1 MRGHLNRIDFH
12 IHTVGTASDS
22 SGFDFDV
29 DVLKD
34 YVERAH
40 LAAIAITNH
49 NCFYRDNY
57 DQVSK
62 ALGITVF
69 PGAEINVTKLSGFG
83 HVIIV
88 ADPAD
93 IDVFASGMD
102 TLASECPGKDDHVSW
117 DRVIELF
124 PKIGDWLIIP
134 HYKKSK
140 KLDSATLSRI
150 QSTTGYDALE
160 VTNAKKWLAE
170 HDGADAPLV
179 VFSDCRPGLRMPDE
193 DPDDDIR
200 RYAYG
205 YTYLQCSEMSFS
217 SVKAAFANANNVA
230 IFPADRDFEIL
241 PEALSAS
248 RRMNVILGERSSGKT
263 FTLKRILDAYEPE
276 DRLYVEQFEIT
287 NKAKKDVFDKSVAE
301 EDRVFF
307 DNYFKTLQDAINHYT
322 QFDQGACED
331 VVRAYCTALIQYA
344 AAPTDR
350 YSERPIY
357 NANGFAYEDSDALEA
372 SDVRLRKAA
381 RELAE
386 GGKRPDV
393 VKEYVDP
400 DALRALDSRLRE
412 LMKQA
417 RTARWQKKRC
427 DAAVAAIKK
436 ELSKKSARKPLPQV
450 DQLREYF
457 KYCHRE
463 KRLAKVLDAL
473 ATPLDLKSDEE
484 YKYLKKRTRQ
494 MFSNATEARKGCGLT
509 LPNGTDLA
517 GLFGAKVTAV
527 KRLAVIRGF
536 DAIVQAN
543 ACHLLFNIKSRIV
556 LNDGSNAALSGG
568 QRAEYLLLH
577 RIAAAA
583 GKDVVLID
591 EPESSFD
598 NPFLNHDV
606 ITLLND
612 VAEHATVFLV
622 THNNT
627 LGVSLLPDCVIYTE
641 KTESGEYR
649 VYSGELSA
657 TKLID
662 AYGNSR
668 DRKEVMLDT
677 MEAGRIAY
685 LERRIHYGLA

>member
-1 MRGHLNRIDFH
+1 MNRIDFH

-22 SGFDFDV
+22 SGFEFDV

-40 LAAIAITNH
+40 LAAVAITNH
-49 NCFYRDNY
+49 NGFYRDNY
-57 DQVSK
+57 EQVSQ
-62 ALGITVF
+62 ALNITVF

-93 IDVFASGMD
+93 IDDFASGMV
-102 TLASECPGKDDHVSW
+102 TLANECPGKDDHVSW
-117 DRVIELF
+117 DRVVELF
-124 PKIGDWLIIP
+124 PKISDWLIIP

-160 VTNAKKWLAE
+160 VTNAKKWLVE
-170 HDGADAPLV
+170 RDGADAPLV

-193 DPDDDIR
+193 DPDDNIR

-217 SVKAAFANANNVA
+217 SVKAAFANANNVE
-230 IFPADRDFEIL
+230 IFPTDRDFEIL
-241 PEALSAS
+241 PEALPAS

-276 DRLYVEQFEIT
+276 DRLYIEQFEIT

-301 EDRVFF
+301 EDRVYF
-307 DNYFKTLQDAINHYT
+307 DNYFKALQDAINHYT
-322 QFDQGACED
+322 QFDRGACED
-331 VVRAYCTALIQYA
+331 AVRAYCTALIKYA

-357 NANGFAYEDSDALEA
+357 NADGFAYEESDAVEA
-372 SDVRLRKAA
+372 SDVKLRKAA
-381 RELAE
+381 RSLAG
-386 GGKRPDV
+386 GGKRPDL

-400 DALRALDSRLRE
+400 DTLMALDGRLRE

-417 RTARWQKKRC
+417 HTARWQKEQC

-457 KYCHRE
+457 KYCYRE
-463 KRLAKVLDAL
+463 KRLAKALDAL
-473 ATPLDLKSDEE
+473 AVPLDLKSDEE

-494 MFSNATEARKGCGLT
+494 MFSNATEARKDCGLT
-509 LPNGTDLA
+509 LPSGTNVA
-517 GLFGAKVTAV
+517 GLFGANATAT
-527 KRLAVIRGF
+527 KRLAIIRGF
-536 DAIVQAN
+536 DAAVQAR
-543 ACHLLFNIKSRIV
+543 ACRLLFNIKSRIV
-556 LNDGSNAALSGG
+556 FNDGSNAALSGG

-577 RIAAAA
+577 RIAGAA

-627 LGVSLLPDCVIYTE
+627 LGVSLLPDCIIYTE
-641 KTESGEYR
+641 KTDSGEYR

-657 TKLID
+657 TNLTD
-662 AYGNSR
+662 AYGNDC
-668 DRKEVMLDT
+668 DRKKVLLDT
-677 MEAGRIAY
+677 MEAGRDAY

>member
-1 MRGHLNRIDFH
+1 MNRIDFH
-12 IHTVGTASDS
+12 IHTVGTTSDS
-22 SGFDFDV
+22 NGFDFDI

-40 LAAIAITNH
+40 LAAVAITNH
-49 NCFYRDNY
+49 NGFYRDNY
-57 DQVSK
+57 DQVLG
-62 ALGITVF
+62 ALDIAVF

-93 IDVFASGMD
+93 IDDFASGMA
-102 TLASECPGKDDHVSW
+102 TLAGECPGKDDHVSW
-117 DRVIELF
+117 DRVVELF
-124 PKIGDWLIIP
+124 PKISKWLVIP

-140 KLDSATLSRI
+140 KLDSATLSHIRN
-150 QSTTGYDALE
+150 TTGYDALE
-160 VTNAKKWLAE
+160 VTNVKKWLVE
-170 HDGADAPLV
+170 RDGADAPLV

-193 DPDDDIR
+193 DPDDNVR

-205 YTYLQCSEMSFS
+205 YTYLQCEEMSFG
-217 SVKAAFANANNVA
+217 SVKAAFANVNNVA
-230 IFPADRDFEIL
+230 IFPTDRDFEIL
-241 PEALSAS
+241 PEALPAS

-276 DRLYVEQFEIT
+276 DRLYIEQFEIT
-287 NKAKKDVFDKSVAE
+287 NKAKKDVFDKDVAE

-307 DNYFKTLQDAINHYT
+307 DNYFKALQDAINLYT
-322 QFDQGACED
+322 QFDLGSCED
-331 VVRAYCTALIQYA
+331 AVRAYCTALIQYA

-357 NANGFAYEDSDALEA
+357 NAEGFAYEESDAVEA
-372 SDVRLRKAA
+372 SDVKLRKAA
-381 RELAE
+381 RVLAG
-386 GGKRPDV
+386 GGKRSDV
-393 VKEYVDP
+393 VKEFVDP
-400 DALRALDSRLRE
+400 DILMALDSRLRE
-412 LMKQA
+412 LMRQA
-417 RTARWQKKRC
+417 RTDRWQKEQC
-427 DAAVAAIKK
+427 DAAVAAIKQ

-457 KYCHRE
+457 KYCYRE
-463 KRLAKVLDAL
+463 RRLAKVLEAFE
-473 ATPLDLKSDEE
+473 TPLDLKSDEE

-494 MFSNATEARKGCGLT
+494 MFSNATDARKECGLA
-509 LPNGTDLA
+509 LPNGTDVA
-517 GLFGAKVTAV
+517 GLFGARATAL

-536 DAIVQAN
+536 DTMIQAE
-543 ACHLLFNIKSRIV
+543 ACRLLFNIKSRIV

-577 RIAAAA
+577 RIAGAA

-627 LGVSLLPDCVIYTE
+627 LGVSLLPDRVIYTE
-641 KTESGEYR
+641 RTESGEYR

-662 AYGNSR
+662 AYGNDC

-685 LERRIHYGLA
+685 LNRRTHYGLA

>member
-1 MRGHLNRIDFH
+1 MNRIDFH
-12 IHTVGTASDS
+12 IHTVGTTSDS
-22 SGFDFDV
+22 NGFDFDV

-49 NCFYRDNY
+49 NGFYRDNY
-57 DQVSK
+57 DQVAG
-62 ALGITVF
+62 ALDIAVF
-69 PGAEINVTKLSGFG
+69 PGAEINVSKLSGFG

-88 ADPAD
+88 ADPTD
-93 IDVFASGMD
+93 IDDFASGMD

-117 DRVIELF
+117 DRVAELF
-124 PKIGDWLIIP
+124 PKLSKWLVIP

-140 KLDSATLSRI
+140 KLDAATLSRI
-150 QSTTGYDALE
+150 RGTTGYDALE
-160 VTNAKKWLAE
+160 VTNAKKWLVE
-170 HDGADAPLV
+170 RDGADAPLV

-193 DPDDDIR
+193 DPDDNIR

-205 YTYLQCSEMSFS
+205 YTYLQCEEMSFS
-217 SVKAAFANANNVA
+217 SIKAAFANANNVA
-230 IFPADRDFEIL
+230 IFPKDRDFEIL
-241 PEALSAS
+241 PEALPAS

-263 FTLKRILDAYEPE
+263 FTLKRILDAYDPN
-276 DRLYVEQFEIT
+276 DLLYIEQFEIT
-287 NKAKKDVFDKSVAE
+287 NKAKKDIFDRDVAE

-307 DNYFKTLQDAINHYT
+307 DNYFKPLQDAINVYT
-322 QFDQGACED
+322 QFDLGACED
-331 VVRAYCTALIQYA
+331 AVRAYCTALVQYA
-344 AAPTDR
+344 AAPIDR

-357 NANGFAYEDSDALEA
+357 NADGFVYEESDAIEA
-372 SDVRLRKAA
+372 SDVKLRKAA
-381 RELAE
+381 RELAD

-393 VKEYVDP
+393 VRKFVDP
-400 DALRALDSRLRE
+400 DALMALDSRLRE
-412 LMKQA
+412 LMREA
-417 RTARWQKKRC
+417 RTTRWQKELC
-427 DAAVAAIKK
+427 DTAVAAIKT
-436 ELSKKSARKPLPQV
+436 ELSKKSARKPLPQS

-457 KYCHRE
+457 KYCYRE
-463 KRLAKVLDAL
+463 KKLAEVLDAL
-473 ATPLDLKSDEE
+473 AAPLDLKSDEE

-494 MFSNATEARKGCGLT
+494 MFPNATDARKGCGLS
-509 LPNGTDLA
+509 LPGGTDVA
-517 GLFGAKVTAV
+517 GLFGPRSTSL
-527 KRLAVIRGF
+527 KRLSVVRSF
-536 DAIVQAN
+536 DPTVQAQT
-543 ACHLLFNIKSRIV
+543 CRLLFNIKSRIV

-577 RIAAAA
+577 RIAGAV

-627 LGVSLLPDCVIYTE
+627 LGVSLLPDRIIYTE
-641 KTESGEYR
+641 KTEAGEYR

-662 AYGNSR
+662 AYGNDC

-685 LERRIHYGLA
+685 LDRRVHYGLDED

>member
-1 MRGHLNRIDFH
+1 MNRIDFH
-12 IHTVGTASDS
+12 IHTVGTTSDS
-22 SGFDFDV
+22 NGFDFDI

-40 LAAIAITNH
+40 LVAIAITNH
-49 NCFYRDNY
+49 NGFYRDNY
-57 DQVSK
+57 DQVAG
-62 ALGITVF
+62 ALDIAVF
-69 PGAEINVTKLSGFG
+69 PGAEINVSKLSGFG

-93 IDVFASGMD
+93 IDDFASGMD

-117 DRVIELF
+117 NRVVELF
-124 PKIGDWLIIP
+124 PNISRWLVIP

-140 KLDSATLSRI
+140 KLDSATLSLIRG
-150 QSTTGYDALE
+150 TTGYDALE
-160 VTNAKKWLAE
+160 VTNAKKWLVE
-170 HDGADAPLV
+170 RDGADAPLV

-193 DPDDDIR
+193 DPDDNIR

-205 YTYLQCSEMSFS
+205 YTYLQCEEMSFS
-217 SVKAAFANANNVA
+217 SIKAAFANANNVA

-241 PEALSAS
+241 PEALPAS

-263 FTLKRILDAYEPE
+263 FTLKRILDAYDP
-276 DRLYVEQFEIT
+276 DDLLYIEQFEIT
-287 NKAKKDVFDKSVAE
+287 NKAKKDIFDRDVAE

-307 DNYFKTLQDAINHYT
+307 DNYFKPLQDAINVYT
-322 QFDQGACED
+322 QFDLGTCED
-331 VVRAYCTALIQYA
+331 AVRAYCTALVQYA

-357 NANGFAYEDSDALEA
+357 NADGFVYEEMDAIEA
-372 SDVRLRKAA
+372 SDVKLRKAA
-381 RELAE
+381 RELAI

-393 VKEYVDP
+393 VREFVDP
-400 DALRALDSRLRE
+400 DSLMSLDSRLRE
-412 LMKQA
+412 LMREA
-417 RTARWQKKRC
+417 RTTRWQKERC
-427 DAAVAAIKK
+427 DTAVAAIKT
-436 ELSKKSARKPLPQV
+436 ELSKKSARKPLPQT

-463 KRLAKVLDAL
+463 KRLAEVLDAL
-473 ATPLDLKSDEE
+473 AAPLDLKSDEE

-494 MFSNATEARKGCGLT
+494 MFPNATDARKGCGLS
-509 LPNGTDLA
+509 LPNGTDVA
-517 GLFGAKVTAV
+517 GLFGPRVTAL
-527 KRLAVIRGF
+527 KRLSVVRGF
-536 DAIVQAN
+536 DATVQAQT
-543 ACHLLFNIKSRIV
+543 CRLLFNIKSRIV

-577 RIAAAA
+577 RIAGAV

-606 ITLLND
+606 IALLND

-627 LGVSLLPDCVIYTE
+627 LGVSLLPDRIIYTE
-641 KTESGEYR
+641 KAQAGEYR

-662 AYGNSR
+662 AYGNDC

-685 LERRIHYGLA
+685 LDRRVHYGLDEDK

>member
-1 MRGHLNRIDFH
+1 MNRIDFH
-12 IHTVGTASDS
+12 IHTVETTSDS
-22 SGFDFDV
+22 SGFKFDV
-29 DVLKD
+29 AVLKD
-34 YVERAH
+34 YVKRAR

-49 NCFYRDNY
+49 NGFYRDDY
-57 DQVSK
+57 DQISK
-62 ALGITVF
+62 TLGIAVF
-69 PGAEINVTKLSGFG
+69 PGAEINVAKPSGFG
-83 HVIIV
+83 HVIVV

-93 IDVFASGMD
+93 IDDFASGMA
-102 TLASECPGKDDHVSW
+102 TLANECPSKNDHVSW
-117 DRVIELF
+117 DRVVKLF
-124 PKIGDWLIIP
+124 PKINNWLIIP
-134 HYKKSK
+134 HYKKSSK
-140 KLDSATLSRI
+140 NLDSATLSRI
-150 QSTTGYDALE
+150 KSTTGYDALE
-160 VTNAKKWLAE
+160 VTNAKKWLVE
-170 HDGADAPLV
+170 RDGADAPLV

-193 DPDDDIR
+193 DPDDTIR

-217 SVKAAFANANNVA
+217 SVKAAFANANNIA
-230 IFPADRDFEIL
+230 IFPTDRDFEIL
-241 PEALSAS
+241 PEALPAS

-276 DRLYVEQFEIT
+276 DRLYIEQFEIT
-287 NKAKKDVFDKSVAE
+287 NKAKKDVFDKDVAE

-307 DNYFKTLQDAINHYT
+307 DNYFKVLQDAINRYT

-331 VVRAYCTALIQYA
+331 AVRTYCTALTQYA

-357 NANGFAYEDSDALEA
+357 NADRFAYEESDAIET
-372 SDVRLRKAA
+372 SDVKLRKAA
-381 RELAE
+381 QELAG

-400 DALRALDSRLRE
+400 NVLMALDGRLRE
-412 LMKQA
+412 LMRQA
-417 RTARWQKKRC
+417 RVTRWQKERC

-457 KYCHRE
+457 KYCYRE

-473 ATPLDLKSDEE
+473 AMPLDLKSDEVE

-494 MFSNATEARKGCGLT
+494 MYSNAKEARNGCGLK
-509 LPNGTDLA
+509 LPTGTDVA
-517 GLFGAKVTAV
+517 GLFGNGATAV
-527 KRLAVIRGF
+527 KRLAVIRSF
-536 DAIVQAN
+536 DVTVQAQ
-543 ACHLLFNIKSRIV
+543 ACRLLFSIESRIV
-556 LNDGSNAALSGG
+556 LNDGTNAALSGG

-577 RIAAAA
+577 RIAGAA
-583 GKDVVLID
+583 GKDIVLID

-606 ITLLND
+606 IALLND
-612 VAEHATVFLV
+612 IAEHATVFLV

-627 LGVSLLPDCVIYTE
+627 LGVSLLPDCIIYTE

-657 TKLID
+657 TKLTD
-662 AYGNSR
+662 AYGNDC
-668 DRKEVMLDT
+668 DRKEAMLET
-677 MEAGRIAY
+677 MEAGRTAY

>member
-1 MRGHLNRIDFH
+1 MNRIDFH

-22 SGFDFDV
+22 SGFEFDV
-29 DVLKD
+29 DILKD

-40 LAAIAITNH
+40 LAAVAITNH
-49 NCFYRDNY
+49 NGFYRDNY
-57 DQVSK
+57 EQVSQ
-62 ALGITVF
+62 ALNIAVF

-93 IDVFASGMD
+93 IVDFASGMV
-102 TLASECPGKDDHVSW
+102 TLANECPGKDDHVSW
-117 DRVIELF
+117 DRVVELF
-124 PKIGDWLIIP
+124 PKISDWLIIP

-160 VTNAKKWLAE
+160 VTNAKKWLVE
-170 HDGADAPLV
+170 RDGADAPLV

-193 DPDDDIR
+193 DPDDNIR

-217 SVKAAFANANNVA
+217 SVKAAFANANNVE
-230 IFPADRDFEIL
+230 IFPTDRDFEIL
-241 PEALSAS
+241 PEALPAS

-276 DRLYVEQFEIT
+276 DRLYIEQFEIT

-301 EDRVFF
+301 EDRVYF
-307 DNYFKTLQDAINHYT
+307 DNYFKALQDAINHYT
-322 QFDQGACED
+322 QFDRGACED
-331 VVRAYCTALIQYA
+331 AVRAYCTALIKYA

-357 NANGFAYEDSDALEA
+357 NADGFAYEESDAVEA
-372 SDVRLRKAA
+372 SDVKLRKAA
-381 RELAE
+381 RSLAG
-386 GGKRPDV
+386 GGKRPDL

-400 DALRALDSRLRE
+400 DTLMALDGRLRE

-417 RTARWQKKRC
+417 HTARWQKEQC

-457 KYCHRE
+457 KYCYRE
-463 KRLAKVLDAL
+463 KRLAKALDAL
-473 ATPLDLKSDEE
+473 AVPLDLKSDEE

-494 MFSNATEARKGCGLT
+494 MFSNATEARKDCGLT
-509 LPNGTDLA
+509 LPSGTNVA
-517 GLFGAKVTAV
+517 GLFGAKATAT
-527 KRLAVIRGF
+527 KRLAIIRGF
-536 DAIVQAN
+536 DAAVQAR
-543 ACHLLFNIKSRIV
+543 ACRLLFNIKSRIV

-577 RIAAAA
+577 RIAGAA

-627 LGVSLLPDCVIYTE
+627 LGVSLLPDCIIYTE
-641 KTESGEYR
+641 KTDSGEYR

-657 TKLID
+657 TNLTD
-662 AYGNSR
+662 AYGNDC
-668 DRKEVMLDT
+668 DRKKVLLDT
-677 MEAGRIAY
+677 MEAGRDAY

>member
-1 MRGHLNRIDFH
+1 MNRIDFH
-12 IHTVGTASDS
+12 IHTVGTVSDS
-22 SGFDFDV
+22 NGFDFDI

-40 LAAIAITNH
+40 LAAVAITNH
-49 NCFYRDNY
+49 NGFYRDNF
-57 DQVSK
+57 DQVAA
-62 ALGITVF
+62 ALDIAVF
-69 PGAEINVTKLSGFG
+69 PGAEINITKLSGFG

-93 IDVFASGMD
+93 IDDFANGMAS
-102 TLASECPGKDDHVSW
+102 LAEECPGKSDHVSW
-117 DRVIELF
+117 DCVVELF
-124 PKIGDWLIIP
+124 PKIGNWLVIP
-134 HYKKSK
+134 HYKKRK

-150 QSTTGYDALE
+150 KSTTGYDALE
-160 VTNAKKWLAE
+160 VTNAKKWIVE

-179 VFSDCRPGLRMPDE
+179 VFSDCRPGLRMLDE
-193 DPDDDIR
+193 DPDDNVR

-205 YTYLQCSEMSFS
+205 YTYLQCEEMSFG

-230 IFPADRDFEIL
+230 IFPTDRDFEIL
-241 PEALSAS
+241 PEALPAS

-276 DRLYVEQFEIT
+276 DRLYIEQFEIT
-287 NKAKKDVFDKSVAE
+287 NKAKKDVFDRDVAE

-307 DNYFKTLQDAINHYT
+307 EHYFKALQDAINHYV
-322 QFDQGACED
+322 QFDLGACVD
-331 VVRAYCTALIQYA
+331 TVRAYCTALIQYA

-357 NANGFAYEDSDALEA
+357 NADEFTYEESEAVEA
-372 SDVRLRKAA
+372 SDVKLRKAA
-381 RELAE
+381 RELAG

-393 VKEYVDP
+393 IKEYVNP
-400 DALRALDSRLRE
+400 DVLMALDDRLRE
-412 LMKQA
+412 LMREA
-417 RTARWQKKRC
+417 RTSRWQKEQC
-427 DAAVAAIKK
+427 DAAVEAIKK
-436 ELSKKSARKPLPQV
+436 ELSKKSARKPLPQA

-457 KYCHRE
+457 KYCYRE
-463 KRLAKVLDAL
+463 KRLAEVLDAL

-494 MFSNATEARKGCGLT
+494 MFSSATEARKGCGLT
-509 LPNGTDLA
+509 LPNGTDVA
-517 GLFGAKVTAV
+517 GLYGTKATAV

-536 DAIVQAN
+536 DAAIQCE

-577 RIAAAA
+577 RIAGAA

-606 ITLLND
+606 IALLND
-612 VAEHATVFLV
+612 VAERATVFLV

-627 LGVSLLPDCVIYTE
+627 LGVSLLPNRIIYTE
-641 KTESGEYR
+641 RTETGEYR

-657 TKLID
+657 TNLTD
-662 AYGNSR
+662 AYGNLR
-668 DRKEVMLDT
+668 DRKEVMLET

-685 LERRIHYGLA
+685 LERRTHYGLAKD

>member
-1 MRGHLNRIDFH
+1 MNRIDFH
-12 IHTVGTASDS
+12 IHTVETASDS
-22 SGFDFDV
+22 SGFNFDIE
-29 DVLKD
+29 VLKD
-34 YVERAH
+34 YVEGAH

-49 NCFYRDNY
+49 NGFYRDNY

-62 ALGITVF
+62 ALDIAVF

-93 IDVFASGMD
+93 IDDFASGMA
-102 TLASECPGKDDHVSW
+102 TLAGECPGSSDHMSW
-117 DRVIELF
+117 ERVVELF
-124 PKIGDWLIIP
+124 PKISNWLIIP

-140 KLDSATLSRI
+140 KLDSATLSHI

-160 VTNAKKWLAE
+160 VANAKKWLVE
-170 HDGADAPLV
+170 RDGADAPLV

-193 DPDDDIR
+193 DPDDNIR

-205 YTYLQCSEMSFS
+205 YTYLQCNEMSFS
-217 SVKAAFANANNVA
+217 SIKAAFANANNVE
-230 IFPADRDFEIL
+230 IFPTDRDFEIL
-241 PEALSAS
+241 PEALPAS

-276 DRLYVEQFEIT
+276 DRLYIEQFEIT
-287 NKAKKDVFDKSVAE
+287 NKAKKDIFDKNVAE
-301 EDRVFF
+301 EDSVFF
-307 DNYFKTLQDAINHYT
+307 DNYFNALQDAINHYT

-331 VVRAYCTALIQYA
+331 AVRAYCTALVQFA

-357 NANGFAYEDSDALEA
+357 NADEFTYEKSDAVEA
-372 SDVRLRKAA
+372 SDVKLRKAA
-381 RELAE
+381 RELAD

-400 DALRALDSRLRE
+400 NTLRALDSRLRE

-417 RTARWQKKRC
+417 RTARWQKKQC
-427 DAAVAAIKK
+427 DAAVAEIKK
-436 ELSKKSARKPLPQV
+436 ELCKKSARKPLPQA

-457 KYCHRE
+457 KYCYRE
-463 KRLAKVLDAL
+463 KRLVEVLDAL

-494 MFSNATEARKGCGLT
+494 MYSNATEARKGCGLT
-509 LPNGTDLA
+509 LPSGTDVA
-517 GLFGAKVTAV
+517 GLFGAKVTSA
-527 KRLAVIRGF
+527 KRLAVIRSF
-536 DAIVQAN
+536 DATVQTA
-543 ACHLLFNIKSRIV
+543 ACRLLFNIKSRIV
-556 LNDGSNAALSGG
+556 LNDESSAALSGG

-627 LGVSLLPDCVIYTE
+627 LGVSLLPDCIIYTE
-641 KTESGEYR
+641 KTKSGEYR

-662 AYGNSR
+662 AYGNTC

-685 LERRIHYGLA
+685 LERRTHYGLA